1 MPNNNTRPRRQ
12 KPFEHSPASIIGAI
26 LAIAVIRILD
36 SQDELDKRTEQSVS
50 TSCTDY
56 QGERL

>member
-1 MPNNNTRPRRQ
+1 MPATTSNPS
-12 KPFEHSPASIIGAI
+12 KDKSCIHPPEFIAGAI
-26 LAIAVIRILD
+26 LAMGVIRILY
-36 SQDELDKRTEQSVS
+36 SQDALDKRTEQSVS

>member
-1 MPNNNTRPRRQ
+1 MPSTTSNSS
-12 KPFEHSPASIIGAI
+12 KDKSCIHSPEVIAGAI
-26 LAIAVIRILD
+26 LAMGVIRILD
-36 SQDELDKRTEQSVS
+36 SQDALDKRTEQSVS

>member
-1 MPNNNTRPRRQ
+1 MPTTNSKSSKDKSCIHAP
-12 KPFEHSPASIIGAI
+12 ELIIGAI
-26 LAIAVIRILD
+26 LAMGVIRILD
-36 SQDELDKRTEQSVS
+36 SQDALDKRTEQSVS